1 MLVTEVVLPS
11 LKKDEI
17 NEMNRDHI
25 STSLLA
31 HNLGSEKN
39 TTYALL
45 VTRQMTFTGYWYKGH
60 DTKLIG
66 GISEHRKRGAEE
78 AGRVQIRRK
87 GLNARFLIRN
97 KAQSPRILDQ
107 VAQFISH

>member
-1 MLVTEVVLPS
+1 MPSTINYFSSQYSAFLACKTKAERIKSVTYSWTKVILLS
-11 LKKDEI
+11 RI
-17 NEMNRDHI
+17 RAI
-25 STSLLA
+25 SEFS
-31 HNLGSEKN
+31 
-39 TTYALL
+39 
-45 VTRQMTFTGYWYKGH
+45 WYK
-60 DTKLIG
+60 
-66 GISEHRKRGAEE
+66 E

>member
-1 MLVTEVVLPS
+1 MCVMKQLYVVIENKTGLTKTLKELTEAAYNCTFHVTHHL
-11 LKKDEI
+11 
-17 NEMNRDHI
+17 
-25 STSLLA
+25 
-31 HNLGSEKN
+31 
-39 TTYALL
+39 
-45 VTRQMTFTGYWYKGH
+45 
-60 DTKLIG
+60 
-66 GISEHRKRGAEE
+66 E